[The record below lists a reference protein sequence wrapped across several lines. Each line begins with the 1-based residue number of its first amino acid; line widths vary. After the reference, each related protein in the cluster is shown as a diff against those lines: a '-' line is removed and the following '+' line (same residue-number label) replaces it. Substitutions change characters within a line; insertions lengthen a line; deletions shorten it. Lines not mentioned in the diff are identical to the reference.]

1 MQPIGVVAGCDEQ
14 RRGGVDSDA
23 VEGEQRWRGL
33 FDETGKGV
41 VDACHLDVDV
51 LDTLGEVADHDVG
64 RIRPRV
70 VSFAGFI
77 RAASVT
83 SPVLYRSLYR
93 TRISSGAQMTSCR
106 SWFNVAI
113 RC

>member
-41 VDACHLDVDV
+41 VDAAHL
-51 LDTLGEVADHDVG
+51 DVG

-106 SWFNVAI
+106 NWFNVAI
-113 RC
+113 R